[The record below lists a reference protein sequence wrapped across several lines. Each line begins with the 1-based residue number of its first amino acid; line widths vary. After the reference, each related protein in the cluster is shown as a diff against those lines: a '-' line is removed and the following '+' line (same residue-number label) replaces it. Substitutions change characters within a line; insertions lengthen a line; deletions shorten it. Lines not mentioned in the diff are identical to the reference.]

1 MASAQ
6 SQVTAPSHASIR
18 SQADR
23 VSSIFA
29 TTFYYVFMLSL
40 GILWIT
46 IWSILAYSLAMTE
59 GLLSGAIM
67 GIYFVVPALAVGY
80 FALRRRMA
88 GTPEPGQP
96 LAR

>member
-1 MASAQ
+1 MASVQ
-6 SQVTAPSHASIR
+6 SQVTAVSHAGIR
-18 SQADR
+18 SQVEQ
-23 VSSIFA
+23 VSEIFA

-40 GILWIT
+40 GVIWIT

-88 GTPEPGQP
+88 GTPEPVQP